1 MSSFTNTEE
10 YQQRVRDEYSKRNP
24 KVQAAEVPSLI
35 AALGIP
41 GARAADI
48 EQITY
53 GNINATFSCR
63 DLIVKI
69 NDRPEQRMLPNKVVS
84 DLFADTPDARV
95 VRVLAYDWHQ
105 RTPHEMLV
113 MCRADGANLLAHA
126 IDMPEAQLRSIF
138 RQTCRLVARLH
149 RIEFDTFGE
158 INEVGAGGPNP
169 SFATCPEFLLAEF
182 EANVAKIKSGRLADP
197 DDMERIEH
205 YFREHVSVFS
215 NERPVL
221 VHNDE
226 HFGNVLFTGDQLSS
240 LIDWDSTLRG
250 PAAQSLVMLLLM
262 IDQPQCVV
270 EGKPLFE
277 RYRGRQ
283 FYALLPDLKEE
294 LSNLFADRAL
304 LRKLNLLNIGE
315 QLFWVGDAWSAQFG
329 EELVANILSNE
340 LAEDDDSLQNTYAG
354 RIINHKQD

>member
-24 KVQAAEVPSLI
+24 KIQVAEVSSLL
-35 AALGIP
+35 AALGFS
-41 GARAADI
+41 GMRSDDI
-48 EQITY
+48 EQITS
-53 GNINATFSCR
+53 GNVNATFSCR

-84 DLFADTPDARV
+84 DLFADSPDAHV
-95 VRVLAYDWHQ
+95 VRVLEYDWHQ
-105 RTPHEMLV
+105 RTPHEVLV
-113 MCRADGANLLAHA
+113 MRRAEGANLLEHA

-138 RQTCRLVARLH
+138 RQTCRLIARLH
-149 RIEFDTFGE
+149 RFQFDTFGE

-169 SFATCPEFLLAEF
+169 SFATCPQFLLAEF
-182 EANVAKIKSGRLADP
+182 EANVAKIKRGRLADP
-197 DDMERIEH
+197 DDMERIER
-205 YFREHVSVFS
+205 YFREHLPVFS
-215 NERPVL
+215 NDRPVL
-221 VHNDE
+221 VHNDA
-226 HFGNVLFTGDQLSS
+226 HFGNVLFSSDQLSS
-240 LIDWDSTLRG
+240 LIDWDGALRG
-250 PAAQSLVMLLLM
+250 PASRSLVMLLQM
-262 IDQPQCVV
+262 IDQPQCVT
-270 EGKPLFE
+270 EGTPLFE

-283 FYALLPDLKEE
+283 FYALLPHLKEE
-294 LSNLFADRAL
+294 LSDLFADRAL

-354 RIINHKQD
+354 RIINHKPE